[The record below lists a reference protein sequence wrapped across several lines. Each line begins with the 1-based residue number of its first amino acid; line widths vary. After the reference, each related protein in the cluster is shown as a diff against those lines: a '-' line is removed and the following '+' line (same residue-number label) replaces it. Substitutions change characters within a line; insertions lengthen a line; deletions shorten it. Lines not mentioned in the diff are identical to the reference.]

1 MWNLREQSYR
11 NPKGRASWNEW
22 IELLLWSLAMKVAQE
37 HCWIRCPFIYD
48 HHHQSLIDVCIIGI
62 NFDLTEYIQ
71 FTMIKQKIFHFQGWI
86 FRKGYMSNH
95 FSLVRKNPHIRT
107 LIWIWSSL
115 ENSDLGLA
123 LRPVFNLNY
132 CYHIKNCSHYADEIH
147 LHKLA
152 AVGLFKAYTD
162 IGFVL
167 TSAQQQPLAGL
178 SPQEWIVSR
187 KHSGRDSD

>member
-1 MWNLREQSYR
+1 
-11 NPKGRASWNEW
+11 
-22 IELLLWSLAMKVAQE
+22 
-37 HCWIRCPFIYD
+37 
-48 HHHQSLIDVCIIGI
+48 
-62 NFDLTEYIQ
+62 
-71 FTMIKQKIFHFQGWI
+71 
-86 FRKGYMSNH
+86 MSNH

-178 SPQEWIVSR
+178 SPQE
-187 KHSGRDSD
+187 